1 LRPLAEDVPVRERRE
16 TEYSAKDEEQ
26 RDVEVH
32 GNLLMRT
39 VRAVWMGGWPEV
51 KQIC

>member
-1 LRPLAEDVPVRERRE
+1 LRPLAEDVPVRKRRE

-32 GNLLMRT
+32 GNLQMRAI
-39 VRAVWMGGWPEV
+39 RAVRMGGEPDL
-51 KQIC
+51 KPTY